1 MMMIVLL
8 TNIVNMATALKVMRF
23 IVITK
28 TGKAGQGNVEELGT
42 RAGKLKTKIAKVF
55 V

>member
-8 TNIVNMATALKVMRF
+8 TKRVNMAIALKVTRF

-28 TGKAGQGNVEELGT
+28 TGKAGQENVGERGT